1 MTSAILVLNSG
12 SSSIKYGLFKA
23 EPGGEHLARGVIE
36 RIGDGAELRD
46 GQGHIKLPLPDD
58 AGHIEV
64 LKWLTSERLDQLEDV
79 QIIAA
84 GHRVVHGGHEFDHS
98 TVVNPEVIGKILEL
112 SPLAPAHQPH
122 NLAGIAALGQVWPNI
137 PQVACFDTAFHQTQP
152 RLAQIYALPRAL
164 TDEGVVRYGFHG
176 LSYDYIASQLPKY
189 LGAEAAEGRVIVL
202 HLGHGASVC
211 AMRNLQSVATS
222 MGFTALDGLV
232 MGKRCGDID
241 PGVIFYL
248 MRDKGL
254 SLVEAEAV
262 VSNEAGLLGVSGI
275 SSDMRD
281 LQASDSAHA
290 KEAIDLFVYS
300 AAKQIGSM
308 AAALEGVDAI
318 VFTAGIGENA
328 PDIRQRILERC
339 EWLGVQV
346 DPQANAVGGPCLTLA
361 DSPVSGWVIPTDE
374 ERVIA
379 EQTCAL
385 VVTRA

>member
-1 MTSAILVLNSG
+1 M
-12 SSSIKYGLFKA
+12 
-23 EPGGEHLARGVIE
+23 RGVIE
-36 RIGDGAELRD
+36 RIGAGAEIEDTR
-46 GQGHIKLPLPDD
+46 GRMSLPLPET
-58 AGHIEV
+58 AGHMKV
-64 LKWLTSERLDQLEDV
+64 LQWLAADLLERLEDV
-79 QIIAA
+79 EIVAA
-84 GHRVVHGGHEFDHS
+84 GHRVVHGGHEFGHS
-98 TVVNPEVIGKILEL
+98 ALVNPEVIGQILEL

-122 NLAGIAALGQVWPNI
+122 NLAGIAALGQIWPEI

-164 TDEGVVRYGFHG
+164 TEEGVLRYGFHG
-176 LSYDYIASQLPKY
+176 LSYDYIASQLPKH
-189 LGAEAAEGRVIVL
+189 LGAGAAEGRVIVL

-211 AMRNLQSVATS
+211 AMHGRKSVATS

-281 LQASDSAHA
+281 LQSSDAPEA

-300 AAKQIGSM
+300 AVKQIGSM
-308 AAALEGVDAI
+308 AATLEGVDAI
-318 VFTAGIGENA
+318 VFTAGIGENS
-328 PDIRQRILERC
+328 PEIRRKILERC
-339 EWLGVQV
+339 CWLGVDLDV
-346 DPQANAVGGPCLTLA
+346 SANAIGRPCLTTPQ
-361 DSPVSGWVIPTDE
+361 SRVSGWVIRTDE
-374 ERVIA
+374 EREIS

-385 VVTRA
+385 ISK

>member
-1 MTSAILVLNSG
+1 MTKAILVLNSG

-23 EPGGEHLARGVIE
+23 EPNGDLLMRGVIE
-36 RIGDGAELRD
+36 RIGEGAQVSD
-46 GQGHIKLPLPDD
+46 AQGTEKLPLPDNAD
-58 AGHIEV
+58 HIQV
-64 LKWLTSERLDQLEDV
+64 LRWLTNERLNQLSEV
-79 QIIAA
+79 QIVAA

-98 TVVNPEVIGKILEL
+98 TLVDPGVIGKILEL

-122 NLAGIAALGQVWPNI
+122 NLAGIAALGQIWPDI

-152 RLAQIYALPRAL
+152 HLAQIYALPRAL
-164 TDEGVVRYGFHG
+164 TADGVVRYGFHG
-176 LSYDYIASQLPKY
+176 LSYDYISSQLPKH

-211 AMRNLQSVATS
+211 AMKGRKSMATS

-281 LQASDSAHA
+281 LQDSDAPEA

-308 AAALEGVDAI
+308 AASVEGVDAI

-328 PDIRQRILERC
+328 PDIRRRILERC
-339 EWLGVQV
+339 EWLGVELDQE
-346 DPQANAVGGPCLTLA
+346 ANSNGGPCLTTPN
-361 DSPVSGWVIPTDE
+361 SPVSGWVIQTDE

-379 EQTCAL
+379 EQTCSHL
-385 VVTRA
+385 KT